1 MYNHNKIEKKWQEF
15 WNENKTYKFVDTKTK
30 PKFYSLDMFPYPSGK
45 GLHVG
50 HPKGYT
56 ATDIIS
62 RYKKLQ
68 GFDVLHPI
76 GWDAFGLPAEQ
87 YAIDTN
93 NDPAIF
99 TQENINN
106 FRNQLKKLGFC
117 FDYDK
122 EVNTTVPDYFKW
134 TQWIFIQLFK
144 KGLAEIKDVEVN
156 WCEQLGTVLS
166 NEEVLIDKNG
176 NQVSERGGY
185 PVEKRPMRQWILK
198 ITKYADK
205 LLEGLDELDWP
216 ESLKSLQRNWI
227 GKSVGYNLKF
237 NLENNELEV
246 FFNNLTEIANCEYIL
261 ISPKSKILDKFS
273 LSNDVKNYIDE
284 FKQKNDRFI
293 KSHKDFSGIKLNIN
307 LINPITNKKIELYLA
322 DFVYSDL
329 NLEAVGFNFENED
342 FVKFAENHNLI
353 LNKLK
358 PINKEEVLE
367 KLGNN
372 LSKVKKYKLKDWL
385 FSRQRYWGE
394 PFPIV
399 FDENNNPYPLQVSEL
414 PLKLPIL
421 DDFKP
426 SKEAI
431 APLAKATE
439 WINVKCDNQRYFR
452 DINTMPQWAG
462 SCWYYLGYILKNEN
476 NYTPLNSKEAFDLF
490 SRWLPVDLYIG
501 GQEHAVLHLL
511 YARFWHR
518 FLYDI
523 NVVPTKEP
531 FYKII
536 NQGMILGEDGE
547 KMSKSKG
554 NIINPDEIIET
565 HGADALRLYE
575 MFMGPLTSSMPWN
588 DEKLNG
594 IRKWLDRVYRL
605 YTETDKLGI
614 EIIKKEK
621 ETNKELIYQYNLFV
635 KKVTDNLENQQ
646 FNIAISNMMV
656 FINEVYKIKQFN
668 NEFMSNFLIV
678 LSTFAPHISE
688 ELYSEFKENKN
699 DSIFDAQWPQYNE
712 ELLVLE
718 TVNIPI
724 MIKNKPRDVIQ
735 VPVDTDEN
743 TLKDLVLANP
753 KVLNFIGDNE
763 IKKIIIIKNKTVNIV
778 I

>member
-15 WNENKTYKFVDTKTK
+15 WNENKTYKFVDTNSK

-106 FRNQLKKLGFC
+106 FRQQLKKLGFC

-122 EVNTTVPDYFKW
+122 EVNTTDPDYFKW

-205 LLEGLDELDWP
+205 LLDGLDELDWP

-237 NLENNELEV
+237 KLEEQEVEV
-246 FFNNLTEIANCEYIL
+246 FYNNLTEIANCKYIL
-261 ISPKSKILDKFS
+261 ISPKAKFLNKLN
-273 LSNDVKNYIDE
+273 LSEDVINYIEE
-284 FKQKNDRFI
+284 FKQKNDRYI
-293 KSHKDFSGIKLNIN
+293 KSHKDFNGIKLNID
-307 LINPITNKKIELYLA
+307 LINPINNQTIELYLA

-329 NLEAVGFNFENED
+329 NLDAIGFNSTNED
-342 FVKFAENHNLI
+342 FIKFANIHNLI
-353 LNKLK
+353 VDKLL
-358 PINKEEVLE
+358 PINKNEILE
-367 KLGNN
+367 KLADN
-372 LSKVKKYKLKDWL
+372 LTKVKKYKLKDWL

-399 FDENNNPYPLQVSEL
+399 FDENNNAYALQESEL

-421 DDFKP
+421 NDFKP
-426 SKEAI
+426 SKECI
-431 APLAKATE
+431 APLAKADK
-439 WINVKCDNQRYFR
+439 WINVQCENQKYFR

-462 SCWYYLGYILKNEN
+462 SCWYYLGYILKNN
-476 NYTPLNSKEAFDLF
+476 NGYIPLNSPEAFDLF

-575 MFMGPLTSSMPWN
+575 MFMGPLTASMPWN

-605 YTETDKLGI
+605 YTETDKLDI
-614 EIIKKEK
+614 QKIDNYNDV
-621 ETNKELIYQYNLFV
+621 NKDLIYQYHLFI
-635 KKVTDNLENQQ
+635 KKVTENLENQQ

-656 FINEVYKIKQFN
+656 FINEVYKIKQFYP
-668 NEFMSNFLIV
+668 EFMKNFLIV

-688 ELYSEFKENKN
+688 ELYSEFKLEVNE
-699 DSIFDAQWPQYNE
+699 SIFNAQWLVYDE
-712 ELLVLE
+712 SLLVLD
-718 TVNIPI
+718 TINIPI

-735 VPVDTDEN
+735 VPVDTDEE
-743 TLKDLVLANP
+743 TIKEIVLANQ

-763 IKKIIIIKNKTVNIV
+763 IKKIIVIKNKAVNVV